1 MCGVRDAFLNDS
13 GGAVLYGG
21 FLYRLCCSHDVTMPF
36 WALAWFKR
44 FYQASKIAGSNS
56 GPKEGKTPGAGGFFF
71 LVDAL
76 NFSALEEKKRG
87 AKSPG
92 HFRLSK
98 IFSQLVGSFS
108 WLFGFWNDGHGSLEL
123 LAGNMGL
130 QPKISQHRRL
140 QKRNTR
146 RRANHT
152 KGGRVYGINNHLE
165 RLDAEMVQAA
175 WRAASFS
182 FRKILVDTGGEYE
195 GNLFASGEHIIII
208 ITELM
213 SNMELASENQ

>member
-1 MCGVRDAFLNDS
+1 
-13 GGAVLYGG
+13 
-21 FLYRLCCSHDVTMPF
+21 
-36 WALAWFKR
+36 
-44 FYQASKIAGSNS
+44 
-56 GPKEGKTPGAGGFFF
+56 
-71 LVDAL
+71 
-76 NFSALEEKKRG
+76 
-87 AKSPG
+87 
-92 HFRLSK
+92 
-98 IFSQLVGSFS
+98 
-108 WLFGFWNDGHGSLEL
+108 
-123 LAGNMGL
+123 MGL

-140 QKRNTR
+140 QKRNTQ

-182 FRKILVDTGGEYE
+182 FRKILVDTGGEYG
-195 GNLFASGEHIIII
+195 GNLFAGEHIIII